1 MASAIEAKDFEK
13 AMSLRD
19 HEFKEHLA
27 NFMAMNTANHENQ
40 LYLVKNVRRL
50 PLSTSVLPAGG
61 MNSAVYAMA
70 TYCMSRGH
78 TPYAIHNGF
87 AGLSRHESVKLIE
100 WIDIEGGT
108 ALGV

>member
-1 MASAIEAKDFEK
+1 
-13 AMSLRD
+13 
-19 HEFKEHLA
+19 
-27 NFMAMNTANHENQ
+27 
-40 LYLVKNVRRL
+40 
-50 PLSTSVLPAGG
+50 

-100 WIDIEGGT
+100 WIDIEGWNSI
-108 ALGV
+108 GV